1 MTPQVSITQASD
13 AELARAVM
21 GGGSAGSPAAE
32 AELCRRFGR
41 RVRLYGRSRL
51 RDGSA
56 VDDLVQRVMLVVLT
70 KLRAGEVRSPERID
84 SFILGTARLVT
95 REIARPLEQPAELDA
110 ELPCPLSETRPDVLE
125 LLRLGE
131 CLKGLAERERTVVA
145 LSFFQEQS
153 ADEVGEALGMRRGR
167 IITTTARGTCSTTT
181 SDSGAPAA
189 ELSPNAALRRARPRQ
204 WPEYRCT
211 RDAR

>member
-1 MTPQVSITQASD
+1 MALATD
-13 AELARAVM
+13 AELASAVM
-21 GGGSAGSPAAE
+21 GAGAAGSPAAE

-70 KLRAGEVRSPERID
+70 KLRAREIRSPERID

-95 REIARPLEQPAELDA
+95 REISRPREQPAELDA
-110 ELPCPLSETRPDVLE
+110 ELPCPLSETRPDLLE

-131 CLKGLAERERTVVA
+131 CLKGLAERDRTVVS
-145 LSFFQEQS
+145 LTFFHEQT
-153 ADEVGEALGMRRGR
+153 ADEIGEALGMESGNVRVTRHRALTRLRGCMGLE
-167 IITTTARGTCSTTT
+167 TEEATA
-181 SDSGAPAA
+181 
-189 ELSPNAALRRARPRQ
+189 
-204 WPEYRCT
+204 
-211 RDAR
+211 

>member
-1 MTPQVSITQASD
+1 MTLTSD

-21 GGGSAGSPAAE
+21 AGGVEGSRVAE

-56 VDDLVQRVMLVVLT
+56 VDELVQRVLLVMLT
-70 KLRAGEVRSPERID
+70 KLRAGEVREPHRID

-95 REIARPLEQPAELDA
+95 RELARPRQQPVELDP

-125 LLRLGE
+125 LQRLGE
-131 CLKGLAERERTVVA
+131 CIKGLSERDRAIVT
-145 LSFFQEQS
+145 LSFFQEQG
-153 ADEVGEALGMRRGR
+153 ADEVGAALGLES
-167 IITTTARGTCSTTT
+167 GTVRVTRHRAISRLRSCM
-181 SDSGAPAA
+181 DLGPVEAA
-189 ELSPNAALRRARPRQ
+189 S
-204 WPEYRCT
+204 
-211 RDAR
+211 

>member
-1 MTPQVSITQASD
+1 MTAQVSMALASD
-13 AELARAVM
+13 AELASAVM
-21 GGGSAGSPAAE
+21 GGGVAGSPAAE

-84 SFILGTARLVT
+84 SFILGTARLAT
-95 REIARPLEQPAELDA
+95 REIARPGARFAELDA

-125 LLRLGE
+125 LQRLGE
-131 CLKGLAERERTVVA
+131 CLKGLAERDRTVVS
-145 LSFFQEQS
+145 LTFFQEQT
-153 ADEVGEALGMRRGR
+153 ADEVGQALGMESGNVRVARHRALQRLRGCMSL
-167 IITTTARGTCSTTT
+167 GTQEAS
-181 SDSGAPAA
+181 A
-189 ELSPNAALRRARPRQ
+189 
-204 WPEYRCT
+204 
-211 RDAR
+211 

>member
-1 MTPQVSITQASD
+1 MTTQVSTARASD
-13 AELARAVM
+13 AELASAVM
-21 GGGSAGSPAAE
+21 GGGVAGSPAAE

-56 VDDLVQRVMLVVLT
+56 VDDLVQRVMHVALT
-70 KLRAGEVRSPERID
+70 KLRAGQVRSPERID

-95 REIARPLEQPAELDA
+95 RELARPRAQPAELDL

-125 LLRLGE
+125 VQRLGE
-131 CLKGLAERERTVVA
+131 CLKGLSERERTVVS

-153 ADEVGEALGMRRGR
+153 ADEVGLALGMESGNVRVARHRALSRLRGCMSL
-167 IITTTARGTCSTTT
+167 GT
-181 SDSGAPAA
+181 D
-189 ELSPNAALRRARPRQ
+189 EESP
-204 WPEYRCT
+204 
-211 RDAR
+211 

>member
-1 MTPQVSITQASD
+1 MTAQVSIALASD
-13 AELARAVM
+13 GALASAVVEA
-21 GGGSAGSPAAE
+21 GLAGSPVEE

-51 RDGSA
+51 RDASA

-95 REIARPLEQPAELDA
+95 REIARPREQPVELDA

-125 LLRLGE
+125 LQRLGE
-131 CLKGLAERERTVVA
+131 CLKGLAERERTVVS
-145 LSFFQEQS
+145 LTFFQEQT
-153 ADEVGEALGMRRGR
+153 ADEVGEALGMESGNVRV
-167 IITTTARGTCSTTT
+167 ARHRALLRLRSCMGLGTEE
-181 SDSGAPAA
+181 A
-189 ELSPNAALRRARPRQ
+189 SP
-204 WPEYRCT
+204 
-211 RDAR
+211 

>member
-1 MTPQVSITQASD
+1 MTAQLSLARASD
-13 AELARAVM
+13 AELASAVLGAGM
-21 GGGSAGSPAAE
+21 AGSPAAE

-56 VDDLVQRVMLVVLT
+56 ADDLVQRVMLVVLT

-95 REIARPLEQPAELDA
+95 REIARPREQVAELDT

-125 LLRLGE
+125 VQRLGE
-131 CLKGLAERERTVVA
+131 CLKGLTERERTVVS
-145 LSFFQEQS
+145 LTFFQEQT
-153 ADEVGEALGMRRGR
+153 ADEVGEALGMEPGTVRVARHRALQRLRGCMNLGSEE
-167 IITTTARGTCSTTT
+167 AS
-181 SDSGAPAA
+181 A
-189 ELSPNAALRRARPRQ
+189 
-204 WPEYRCT
+204 
-211 RDAR
+211 

>member
-1 MTPQVSITQASD
+1 MTAQVLAEVATD
-13 AELARAVM
+13 AELARVVM
-21 GGGSAGSPAAE
+21 EAGAGGSRAEE

-56 VDDLVQRVMLVVLT
+56 VDDLVQRVMLIVLT

-95 REIARPLEQPAELDA
+95 RELGRPREHVELDDG
-110 ELPCPLSETRPDVLE
+110 LPCPLSETRPDLLE
-125 LLRLGE
+125 VLRLGE
-131 CLKGLAERERTVVA
+131 CLKSLAERERTVVS

-153 ADEVGEALGMRRGR
+153 ADQVGAALGMESGNVRVTRHRALARLRGCMGLGSEE
-167 IITTTARGTCSTTT
+167 AS
-181 SDSGAPAA
+181 S
-189 ELSPNAALRRARPRQ
+189 
-204 WPEYRCT
+204 
-211 RDAR
+211 